1 MGKHRVASVLNYQLV
16 RNKCNKFSVG
26 GLIVFS
32 VYVKSEEF
40 VDVFDFAACP
50 AYLNCMTNCAFDFAR
65 GRVEPFCN
73 AGVKL
78 LGDFADKLGFIIDHA
93 NSFAE
98 KMVSLNM
105 SGNADGEE
113 NGGDFS
119 SRLLTAEGGAKP
131 MSRSLTQ
138 VSSKSRILRYRN
150 SGSTGL
156 SMT

>member
-65 GRVEPFCN
+65 GRVN
-73 AGVKL
+73 R
-78 LGDFADKLGFIIDHA
+78 FAMPGKA
-93 NSFAE
+93 
-98 KMVSLNM
+98 
-105 SGNADGEE
+105 
-113 NGGDFS
+113 
-119 SRLLTAEGGAKP
+119 P
-131 MSRSLTQ
+131 W
-138 VSSKSRILRYRN
+138 
-150 SGSTGL
+150 
-156 SMT
+156 